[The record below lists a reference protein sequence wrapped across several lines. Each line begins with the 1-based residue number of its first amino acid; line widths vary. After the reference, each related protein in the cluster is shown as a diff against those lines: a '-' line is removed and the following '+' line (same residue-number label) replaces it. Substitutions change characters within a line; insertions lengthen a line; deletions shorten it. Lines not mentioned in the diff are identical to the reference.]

1 MNIIQQAADDI
12 KGRRPF
18 AICTVVSTRGS
29 TPRSSATKML
39 VYESGEIHGTIGGG
53 TIEFEVIK
61 AAVDSLVTGEATL
74 YSASLGRDLAMCCG
88 GEMKVFIEPFTT
100 KQTVH
105 LFGAGHVSKA
115 LASLLPALNF
125 QTVVYDER
133 EDLLNLENFPT
144 AKHVLGDANK
154 ALLDVGGSLC
164 ADDAVVIFT
173 HLHDLDY
180 SLLSNGL
187 EKNWG
192 YMGLIGSSTK
202 IKRFELRLKSSEKI
216 NMERWPD
223 VSAPIGIEIGSKSP
237 AEIAVSIAAE
247 LIAWRAGS

>member
-1 MNIIQQAADDI
+1 MGN
-12 KGRRPF
+12 
-18 AICTVVSTRGS
+18 
-29 TPRSSATKML
+29 
-39 VYESGEIHGTIGGG
+39 
-53 TIEFEVIK
+53 VI
-61 AAVDSLVTGEATL
+61 
-74 YSASLGRDLAMCCG
+74 
-88 GEMKVFIEPFTT
+88 
-100 KQTVH
+100 
-105 LFGAGHVSKA
+105 A
-115 LASLLPALNF
+115 L
-125 QTVVYDER
+125 
-133 EDLLNLENFPT
+133 
-144 AKHVLGDANK
+144 
-154 ALLDVGGSLC
+154 GGSLC

-247 LIAWRAGS
+247 LIAWRAGR